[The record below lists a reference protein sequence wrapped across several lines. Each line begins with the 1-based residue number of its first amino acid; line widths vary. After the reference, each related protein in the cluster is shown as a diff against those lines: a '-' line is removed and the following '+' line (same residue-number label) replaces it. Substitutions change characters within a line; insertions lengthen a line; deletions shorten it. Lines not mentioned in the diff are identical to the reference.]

1 MLERGQSQ
9 LSFTVPEG
17 MKELTKRKERVANSG
32 LEREKGGG
40 EGGDERNEIQQGIRQ
55 RIYEEQR
62 RSTFGWWTDAKERR
76 ARGCRRA
83 ATANNPTTHPR
94 KLGGTE
100 ARAAVKPVVVAQLID
115 LDALLVLMRHRLR
128 HHQGLGIVPRDELVA
143 VAHQVGREVEML
155 LQGQLRRLGM
165 VEDGERRHGAER

>member
-1 MLERGQSQ
+1 M
-9 LSFTVPEG
+9 
-17 MKELTKRKERVANSG
+17 AN
-32 LEREKGGG
+32 GG
-40 EGGDERNEIQQGIRQ
+40 ETQK
-55 RIYEEQR
+55 EQR
-62 RSTFGWWTDAKERR
+62 TRGWRIAAT
-76 ARGCRRA
+76 
-83 ATANNPTTHPR
+83 ATANNGTTHGR

-115 LDALLVLMRHRLR
+115 LDTLLVLMRHRLC

-165 VEDGERRHGAER
+165 VEDGERRHGAVR